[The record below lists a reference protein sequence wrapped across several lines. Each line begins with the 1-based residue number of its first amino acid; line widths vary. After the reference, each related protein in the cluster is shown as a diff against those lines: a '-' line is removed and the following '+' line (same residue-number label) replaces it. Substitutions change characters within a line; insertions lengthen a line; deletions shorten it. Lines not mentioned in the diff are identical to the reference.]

1 MSTKRTH
8 LLVLPIAPLRATSR
22 PSHRS
27 GSPKLATGVES
38 RRPNAT
44 VETHVVDAISAT
56 RSVSSGKLFVHLFD
70 FCFLAANDV
79 TREKIKANRTVYP
92 KGYVEMLERQQTQL
106 VAGLHALY
114 RRLTENESWNGE
126 KLPEYD
132 NRPRTQDILASLGLV
147 QPPKHADSQVEE
159 FQEHFASI
167 GCDDTD
173 TNDQNVV
180 PEFSNAASSQLS
192 TAYEYPD
199 SVQIE
204 AWEPSFEA
212 ELAELL
218 EASKHDWTQE
228 KEAAFV
234 QSLGATQP
242 VTVPSRPDLI
252 PQDCMSLNFVDP
264 LLYRPEWM
272 QSDEIYGAGS
282 SISPLSLPAH
292 LQSFEFNVDPATLS
306 TKATFA
312 RRQHT
317 M

>member
-1 MSTKRTH
+1 
-8 LLVLPIAPLRATSR
+8 
-22 PSHRS
+22 
-27 GSPKLATGVES
+27 
-38 RRPNAT
+38 
-44 VETHVVDAISAT
+44 
-56 RSVSSGKLFVHLFD
+56 VSSGKLFVHLFD
-70 FCFLAANDV
+70 FCFLTANDA

-159 FQEHFASI
+159 FQEHFSSI

-180 PEFSNAASSQLS
+180 PDFSNAASSQLS
-192 TAYEYPD
+192 TAYDYPN

-218 EASKHDWTQE
+218 EASKHHWTQE

-242 VTVPSRPDLI
+242 VAVPSRPDLI

-282 SISPLSLPAH
+282 SISPLSLPVH
-292 LQSFEFNVDPATLS
+292 LQSFEFNVDPATSS